1 MAYSV
6 RVGSRYCAMMVALGL
21 SLGGVGAAQQTAA
34 RTAVPFHEP
43 DPLAFDDHA
52 GFTQIFDGKTLTG
65 WDGDPTAWRVE
76 DGAIV
81 GESFKDKPRP
91 NSYISYH
98 GTEAK
103 DFDLKLEI
111 KVENGGGSGIQYR
124 SSVGKPWIRGFPA
137 GVTTPNL
144 NWMMTGPQADF
155 WYPVN
160 PQHMSYNGQFYSENT
175 TLGIEAYRGQVVEAE
190 PGVTKR
196 LVANI
201 GDRSALGGYVKINDW
216 NQYEIIARG
225 GVFLHILNGQL
236 MAVLIDDD
244 PASSNNAT
252 GLIGI
257 ELEGQP
263 SKVSVRNLWL
273 KKSILKSQ

>member
-1 MAYSV
+1 
-6 RVGSRYCAMMVALGL
+6 MVACGSYCL
-21 SLGGVGAAQQTAA
+21 VAQQAQK
-34 RTAVPFHEP
+34 RVVVPFHEP

-52 GFTQIFDGKTLTG
+52 GFTQIFDGKTLKD
-65 WDGDPTAWRVE
+65 WDGDPTVWRVE
-76 DGAIV
+76 NGAIV

-98 GTEAK
+98 GSEAK
-103 DFDLKLEI
+103 NFDLKLEI
-111 KVENGGGSGIQYR
+111 KVEEGGGSGIQYR
-124 SSVGKPWIRGFPA
+124 SSVGKPWLRGFPA
-137 GVTTPNL
+137 GTPTPNL

-160 PQHMSYNGQFYSENT
+160 PQHFSYNGQIYSENT
-175 TLGIEAYRGQVVEAE
+175 PLGIEAYLGQVVEAE

-201 GDRSALGGYVKINDW
+201 GDRPALSGYVKINDW

-236 MAVLIDDD
+236 MTVLIDDD

-263 SKVSVRNLWL
+263 SKVSVRNVWL
-273 KKSILKSQ
+273 KKFK

>member
-1 MAYSV
+1 MRLIQIPSGRLTA
-6 RVGSRYCAMMVALGL
+6 AVALLSFL
-21 SLGGVGAAQQTAA
+21 SLGRVISSQQPTP

-43 DPLAFDDHA
+43 DPLNFEDHT
-52 GFTQIFDGKTLTG
+52 GFVSIFDGKTLKD

-76 DGAIV
+76 NGAIV

-98 GTEAK
+98 GTAAK

-124 SSVGKPWIRGFPA
+124 SSVGRPWIRGFPA
-137 GVTTPNL
+137 GMATPNL
-144 NWMMTGPQADF
+144 NWMMTGPQADY

-160 PQHMSYNGQFYSENT
+160 PQHNSYSGQVYSENT
-175 TLGIEAYRGQVVEAE
+175 PLGIEAYRGQVVEAE
-190 PGVTKR
+190 PGQTKQ

-201 GDRSALGGYVKINDW
+201 GDRSALGGYVRINDW

-244 PASSNNAT
+244 PASTNNAT

-273 KKSILKSQ
+273 KKFN